1 MADPKSKRRTW
12 TTGRPFA
19 VTVFSLIFLLGCLAV
34 WSTRANISGAVI
46 GSGTIEVSTT
56 MTAVQHP
63 IGGVVS
69 EINVRNGDRVRAGD
83 ILVQLDSRQFHS
95 DLNVVEGELFEVL
108 ANIARLQA
116 IMDNR
121 RQMELTPVLAEAVQ
135 AKPEVNLLVERQQQ
149 QLTAHFEAI
158 TSGMHLL
165 DEQITQVRAEIA
177 GVEAQL
183 AAKLDE
189 IDLLSLEIEN
199 AEQLAERK
207 LITMSELYKL
217 KKDDVTIR
225 GEIGQNE
232 AKIAEL
238 RGKISELNLKRLV
251 VIPDAQEKAEEELR
265 KLRPLRVR
273 FMEMRLSLLDD
284 LSKLEIRAPVNGK
297 IHESQVQGRR
307 SVITAAKPLMM
318 IVPDDDPYQIGV
330 RIAAADIDQVFIG
343 QEASIK
349 FRAFNARDLPIIL
362 GSVSR
367 ISPDVT
373 LDPLTKKYHYEVKVA
388 LNAGEEA
395 KLNGRELLPGMPVEA
410 YIATESRT
418 AINYVVRP
426 IKRFFDRALRDT

>member
-1 MADPKSKRRTW
+1 MDDPKSRRSTW

-46 GSGTIEVSTT
+46 GSGTIEVSTS

-69 EINVRNGDRVRAGD
+69 EIYVRNGDRVRAGD
-83 ILVQLDSRQFHS
+83 ILVRLDSRQFHS

-116 IMDNR
+116 IMDNQ
-121 RQMELTPVLAEAVQ
+121 RQMVLTPVLDEAAKARAEV
-135 AKPEVNLLVERQQQ
+135 KLMVERQQR
-149 QLTAHFEAI
+149 QLAAHFEAI

-183 AAKLDE
+183 LAKQDE
-189 IDLLSLEIEN
+189 MRLLSLEIVN

-225 GEIGQNE
+225 GDIGKNE

-251 VIPDAQEKAEEELR
+251 VIPNAQEKAEEELR
-265 KLRPLRVR
+265 KLRPLRTR

-297 IHESQVQGRR
+297 IHETQVQGRR

-318 IVPDDDPYQIGV
+318 IVPDDDPFQIGV

-362 GSVSR
+362 GAVSR

-373 LDPLTKKYHYEVKVA
+373 LDPLTKKYHYDVKVA

-395 KLNGRELLPGMPVEA
+395 KLNGRALMPGMPVEA

-426 IKRFFDRALRDT
+426 IKHFFDRALRDT